1 LVLGPD
7 GRDICDG
14 FSLTDSKT
22 VYPAF
27 WGYDSSKL
35 CKLNQ
40 KHNKYLNSLVSPLP
54 GRKLR
59 EANALWKQAG
69 TLMLP
74 KELRVN
80 TSSMVAI
87 VLDSEALSNVWW
99 PARWKSNDESIR
111 RRMERYLTLWFNSTL
126 GLFTML
132 MQRQDT

>member
-1 LVLGPD
+1 M
-7 GRDICDG
+7 
-14 FSLTDSKT
+14 
-22 VYPAF
+22 
-27 WGYDSSKL
+27 
-35 CKLNQ
+35 
-40 KHNKYLNSLVSPLP
+40 VSPLP